1 MTWKTVFQ
9 TYQNPEIGKKGKLTA
24 NNTQQVSQFSQV
36 PPFGE
41 IKKRGLD
48 LKNLKSFLGDD
59 WDDYKDNP
67 EALKLWADLLFTNN
81 LIEQGQVPDNFAA
94 ITRCNSCGYVYVPS
108 ELTNGGSVLGCPW
121 CWNRVKGLPIPKPVI
136 TH

>member
-9 TYQNPEIGKKGKLTA
+9 TYQNPEIGK
-24 NNTQQVSQFSQV
+24 
-36 PPFGE
+36 
-41 IKKRGLD
+41 IKKRDPD
-48 LKNLKSFLGDD
+48 LKKLKSFLGKD
-59 WDDYKDNP
+59 WDAYKNNP

-81 LIEQGQVPDNFAA
+81 LMKQGQVPSNFTA